1 MTVTGGFPS
10 PRPVTRSFDVFFDL
24 RLNKRLSKQFETPSR
39 LFWRHCNVLFF
50 VLYRMSGKK
59 WKRGPRWL
67 KMLGMERKAVASWW
81 RTGLGSLA
89 VLLVFL
95 ALTETITI
103 PLLDRSS
110 AYDTG
115 ERRAAYLWVAK
126 SLESPFR
133 RFRIHWNGNVFIFFF
148 HNFRHRLHRKF
159 VEVTTFVA
167 ASGEISSKWHFRF
180 GFTVNCVP
188 KIHWSTTAWWR
199 HQMETFSALLALCAG
214 NLPVPGEFPSQRPVT
229 RNFDI
234 FFELCPN
241 KRLSKQWWGWWFE
254 TQSHSLWRH
263 CNGWSE
269 FPHTESAIQCLK
281 YVSLSFAWTV
291 IIYVR
296 TVNGQWHKI
305 VGIRNNTIKG
315 KCRLCSML
323 ISKLDIS
330 LLSLD
335 IAPSQGQAK
344 FLDDLSCLAQFP
356 FEFPCLISQ
365 KLQWKWINTPIF
377 RKKNLVPQKHLLS
390 CPNNAVNFIMPS
402 GMFIVRSMCYD
413 EGAIFTS

>member
-1 MTVTGGFPS
+1 MAEDAGDGAEGGSFLVAYGPGQPGRPLSIPGSYRNHNHPS
-10 PRPVTRSFDVFFDL
+10 AGQIECL
-24 RLNKRLSKQFETPSR
+24 RHRWAPS
-39 LFWRHCNVLFF
+39 
-50 VLYRMSGKK
+50 G
-59 WKRGPRWL
+59 
-67 KMLGMERKAVASWW
+67 
-81 RTGLGSLA
+81 
-89 VLLVFL
+89 
-95 ALTETITI
+95 I
-103 PLLDRSS
+103 PLSGQIPWEPLPTFP
-110 AYDTG
+110 Y
-115 ERRAAYLWVAK
+115 
-126 SLESPFR
+126 SLKRKCF
-133 RFRIHWNGNVFIFFF
+133 HFFF

-229 RNFDI
+229 RNFDV

-315 KCRLCSML
+315 KCRLCSLL

-377 RKKNLVPQKHLLS
+377 RKKNS
-390 CPNNAVNFIMPS
+390 CFRNTF
-402 GMFIVRSMCYD
+402 
-413 EGAIFTS
+413 